1 MSPTSL
7 EDLDRRQQRR
17 VVTRS
22 ALRILVTIIVLF
34 VLYGKLPVPHRT
46 DAGVLAELTVGLL
59 IFGALLGWQVVS
71 IMGAEHPELRA
82 AEALA
87 IAVPVVLIV
96 FAFTYLSLSRN
107 FPSSFSERLDHVGA
121 MYFTV
126 TVVSTVGFGDIVAK
140 THAARILVSF
150 QIVLDLVLL
159 VGIVRAVFFAAQVGV
174 RRRQIERES
183 ATSEST
189 ASGSASRSSDET
201 ARAPHHEHAAD
212 PDG

>member
-22 ALRILVTIIVLF
+22 ALRILVSVVLLF
-34 VLYGKLPVPHRT
+34 ALYGAVPVADRT
-46 DAGVLAELTVGLL
+46 GIGTLLELLVGLI
-59 IFGALLGWQVVS
+59 IFAALLGWQVLK

-96 FAFTYLSLSRN
+96 FAFTYLSLSHVQ
-107 FPSSFSERLDHVGA
+107 PKSFSEHLNHVKA
-121 MYFTV
+121 IYFVV
-126 TVVSTVGFGDIVAK
+126 TVVSTVGFGDITPK
-140 THAARILVSF
+140 TDAAMIVVSF
-150 QIVLDLVLL
+150 QIMLDLVLL

-174 RRRQIERES
+174 RRRQTEREA
-183 ATSEST
+183 ATGESIASE
-189 ASGSASRSSDET
+189 SASRSS
-201 ARAPHHEHAAD
+201 
-212 PDG
+212 G